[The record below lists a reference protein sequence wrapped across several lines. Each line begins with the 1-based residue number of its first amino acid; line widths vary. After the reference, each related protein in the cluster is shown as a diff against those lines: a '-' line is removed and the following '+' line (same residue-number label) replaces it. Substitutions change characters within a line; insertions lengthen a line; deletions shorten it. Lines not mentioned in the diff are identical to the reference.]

1 MFDEAALTD
10 DLLVQLVEVL
20 KKHKASS
27 DEEKNFDSKTDK
39 KDSGEGEE
47 FWK

>member
-27 DEEKNFDSKTDK
+27 DEETNFEPKTDK
-39 KDSGEGEE
+39 KDSSEGKEL
-47 FWK
+47 WK